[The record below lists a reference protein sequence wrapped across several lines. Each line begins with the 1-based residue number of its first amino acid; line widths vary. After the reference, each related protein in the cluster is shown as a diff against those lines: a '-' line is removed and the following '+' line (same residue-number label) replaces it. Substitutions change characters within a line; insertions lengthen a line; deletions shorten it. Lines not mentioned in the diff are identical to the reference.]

1 MACAGPLDTAPAT
14 PLHYAPYRA
23 PDSPQRTP
31 RPMSPP
37 RFVNIGPYSFA
48 VTPGYSTGA
57 EGFVVGEAELEV
69 LDTARAER
77 VRKKGFKVLEK
88 LRVKSGRRTLSEG
101 ELRHLTSTVA
111 EFDREVRLERT
122 PDPRGLSEDDRVRQR
137 PPRLATPSVE
147 PELGGGEFDAEV
159 IRLAELRVAPEEWPW
174 PPKSARRPWP
184 PFAKTPSSAKLRGP
198 ESKLHSRSVRRCN
211 WTYSSSAKPLLR
223 KILHPPPSTHS
234 VPGKEPLPC

>member
-159 IRLAELRVAPEEWPW
+159 IRLAELRVASEEAARGVALAPEVRE
-174 PPKSARRPWP
+174 A
-184 PFAKTPSSAKLRGP
+184 ALAALR
-198 ESKLHSRSVRRCN
+198 ED
-211 WTYSSSAKPLLR
+211 PLLR
-223 KILHPPPSTHS
+223 EAARARVEAALQEREKMQLD
-234 VPGKEPLPC
+234 LF